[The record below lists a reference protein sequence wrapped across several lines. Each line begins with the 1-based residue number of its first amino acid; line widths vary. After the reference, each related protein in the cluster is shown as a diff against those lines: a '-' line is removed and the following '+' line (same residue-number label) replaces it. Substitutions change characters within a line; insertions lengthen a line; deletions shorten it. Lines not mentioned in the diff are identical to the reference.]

1 MAGIL
6 SGGGTTNCGKEDI
19 YNYWIRVS
27 EHLPWIKCVQ
37 KNANENETTRDIE
50 RACNGFIKQF
60 NRKYCK
66 YEKNEKGEVIA
77 NSCEQCEKIGLEEE
91 VCVPENFF

>member
-37 KNANENETTRDIE
+37 RNANENETTRDIE
-50 RACNGFIKQF
+50 RACNQFIKQF
-60 NRKYCK
+60 NRKC
-66 YEKNEKGEVIA
+66 EKDENGNDIQ
-77 NSCEQCEKIGLEEE
+77 NSCKQCERFGLEEE